1 MGGTN
6 TFLLTETIHQR
17 LNSKHYLDLA
27 GPLVC
32 NFCEKLLDVGDMV
45 TEMKQMY
52 EEGIITCYVSP
63 KGHLIFQNGPPDKT
77 RDWKTK

>member
-1 MGGTN
+1 VKKSKRVASREEVLE
-6 TFLLTETIHQR
+6 FL
-17 LNSKHYLDLA
+17 DD
-27 GPLVC
+27 
-32 NFCEKLLDVGDMV
+32 KLSYYG
-45 TEMKQMY
+45 EMKQMY